1 MPRPDAS
8 RRLAAHARAAALK
21 ALIAQSESLPGA
33 APRRPARPGSGL
45 PPPKKPTARRPP
57 LPKRLNEHWQR
68 AGGDTRALLDT
79 ARALTIANRAFAASV
94 RPPLNE
100 HAQLARLDPAGW
112 VVLVDSPAWAARL
125 RFGAQAVQRGLQQR
139 LQCPVPALD
148 IRVIVPPPPPRP
160 QTHRRLSISAN
171 SAASLAAA
179 ARAHAGEALGAA
191 LARLAAHAGARATS
205 VGDPDQAR

>member
-21 ALIAQSESLPGA
+21 ALIAQSESLPAA
-33 APRRPARPGSGL
+33 APRRPARPGPDL
-45 PPPKKPTARRPP
+45 PLPKPTARRPP
-57 LPKRLNEHWQR
+57 LPKRLGEHWQR
-68 AGGDTRALLDT
+68 AGSDTRALLDT

-160 QTHRRLSISAN
+160 QAHRRLSISAS

-205 VGDPDQAR
+205 VGDPGQAR